1 MTNKEVFRFLV
12 EFPWIVLVV
21 YWINGAMKTR
31 ATSDKEPF
39 TSRSAVLLI
48 EMLGYLLVFSDSA
61 SIGILGTRFIPR
73 TMASAVL
80 GVVFTWS
87 GIGLAVWARYH
98 LAEYWSAR
106 ITIKEDHQ
114 LIRTGPYSHHRHPIY
129 SGLILATIGS
139 ALVIDKWRCVLGVCL
154 VTVGYYFKASGEETM
169 LARQFGEAFREHQK
183 HAGFLIPRFR

>member
-12 EFPWIVLVV
+12 EFPWIVFVV
-21 YWINGAMKTR
+21 YWIIGAMKTR
-31 ATSDKEPF
+31 ATRDKEPF

-61 SIGILGTRFIPR
+61 GIGILGTRFIPR

-80 GVVFTWS
+80 GLVFTWS
-87 GIGLAVWARYH
+87 GTGVAVWARYH

-114 LIRTGPYSHHRHPIY
+114 LIRTGPYSHLRHPIY

-154 VTVGYYFKASGEETM
+154 VTVGYCFKASGEETM